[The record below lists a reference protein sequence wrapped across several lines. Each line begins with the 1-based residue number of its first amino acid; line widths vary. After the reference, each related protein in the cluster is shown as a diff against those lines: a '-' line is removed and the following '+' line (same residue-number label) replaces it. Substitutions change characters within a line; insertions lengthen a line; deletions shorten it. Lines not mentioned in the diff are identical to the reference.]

1 MMFAWIPVYT
11 TDVYIQREIS
21 GTDIQFRLTFIRKNE
36 LNGQIV
42 ISEKS
47 LGAIIELR
55 NFVVG
60 RPKVEISLDRILVH
74 L

>member
-1 MMFAWIPVYT
+1 MFEWIPVYT

-21 GTDIQFRLTFIRKNE
+21 GNNIQFRLTFIRKNE
-36 LNGQIV
+36 LNGQLI
-42 ISEKS
+42 IPEEAIA
-47 LGAIIELR
+47 AIIELR
-55 NFVVG
+55 DFVVG